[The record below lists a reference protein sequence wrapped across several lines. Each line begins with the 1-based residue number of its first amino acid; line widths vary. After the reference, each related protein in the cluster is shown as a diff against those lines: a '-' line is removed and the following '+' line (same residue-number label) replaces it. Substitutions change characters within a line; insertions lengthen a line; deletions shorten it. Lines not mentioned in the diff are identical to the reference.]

1 AVGSECRGR
10 DATEAPDVA
19 VVAPGGGGTGPGDPC
34 LCHRQ
39 VPDLGHW
46 DMILRNGPGTLDAVV
61 AGVPAGDRGR
71 PPGEGQGR
79 QVEAVN
85 RPGSGPANPMA
96 PTLGTGVGRL
106 AGPWCG
112 RREQAEGAGLLD
124 GLTAVVCAELVV
136 QVTHVRPDGVH
147 GQVELACDLRRGEVG
162 GQVAQDTGLGLAER
176 LAQARRFDGWCG
188 GPASFVEQ

>member
-71 PPGEGQGR
+71 PAGEGQGR
-79 QVEAVN
+79 KVEAVS
-85 RPGSGPANPMA
+85 RAGPGPETPMA
-96 PTLGTGVGRL
+96 PLLGTGLALPPGPCAGRGR
-106 AGPWCG
+106 AARGPG
-112 RREQAEGAGLLD
+112 R
-124 GLTAVVCAELVV
+124 
-136 QVTHVRPDGVH
+136 
-147 GQVELACDLRRGEVG
+147 
-162 GQVAQDTGLGLAER
+162 
-176 LAQARRFDGWCG
+176 
-188 GPASFVEQ
+188 